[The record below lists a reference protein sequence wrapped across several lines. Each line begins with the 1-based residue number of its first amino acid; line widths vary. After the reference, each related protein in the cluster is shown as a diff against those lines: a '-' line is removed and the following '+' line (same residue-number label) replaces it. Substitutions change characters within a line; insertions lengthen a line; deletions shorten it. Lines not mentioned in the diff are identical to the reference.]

1 MVFDDIETAFHA
13 NGGIDDI
20 IDVQAPFV
28 AKHNMT
34 PGDFIQFAGAI
45 AVSNC
50 PGAPRLEFLFGRPPP
65 VAASPDLLVPEPFG
79 TLIPTPHGHMGNFF

>member
-34 PGDFIQFAGAI
+34 PGD
-45 AVSNC
+45 
-50 PGAPRLEFLFGRPPP
+50 L
-65 VAASPDLLVPEPFG
+65 
-79 TLIPTPHGHMGNFF
+79 